1 MKKIEGNIIKKH
13 NLVYLIV
20 FCQII
25 SFHLFISAHY
35 MTEILYFSGT
45 SYVYVF
51 MELSYCIAF
60 TCQIIS
66 ILLTIYNWRYD
77 CRIEIKEVKK

>member
-1 MKKIEGNIIKKH
+1 
-13 NLVYLIV
+13 
-20 FCQII
+20 
-25 SFHLFISAHY
+25 